1 MNLSSNNRM
10 VAPEEALNGCTIRG
24 RGSTGVDVFASGC
37 TLLQLCAIGNLQDV
51 KDYVLGVFSN
61 VNFGDY
67 DRRTALH
74 LAASEGHLD
83 VVEYLLSMGAHINRS
98 DRWGGSPLD
107 DAHRHRQT
115 DVARY
120 LRSKGAKSGS
130 LNLAANL
137 IAAAAVGDIEEVT
150 VLCESIGSMCQMAL
164 QLAADAKQRNPSFDV
179 SNSTTVSHALDINKG
194 DYDKRTALHVAAA
207 GGHLDV
213 IEYLCI
219 KGADVNVEDRWGGK
233 PLDDALSMG
242 HEQAAELLRKYG
254 ATSAKEGS
262 QYQGIINTSTK
273 NDASLASHHASVV
286 DDENFRFDFSELET
300 IERIGSGAFGEI
312 YKSRWRGILVAAK
325 CIKASKIQ
333 REWLLKNRPH
343 YSSLIPGRRLEDI
356 NLAEITEEEKEMALE
371 DFRKEIEI
379 MRRLRH
385 PNIVM
390 MLGYSHHEDL
400 DVMLLELC
408 RCSLYDVFRANNVT
422 KSQIPKRT
430 QIVYAQHLAQG
441 MNYLHKSRPPI
452 IHRDLRPSNLLIDA
466 NGALKIAD
474 LYLAKIRPDPEE
486 KETDASS
493 MMLEVTWL
501 QGVYR
506 YMAPEVF
513 RHEEYTESVDVYS
526 YSMIFYHMLLGRPPW
541 AGSSELDAITK
552 AAIDGERPMIPRDVD
567 ERLST
572 LLKRCWDENPRARPN
587 FEEIV
592 TCLSL
597 YSHDVFKTNEKEVEH
612 YEQPDRGPHRR
623 IPTNEKKCGCLIS

>member
-10 VAPEEALNGCTIRG
+10 VAPEGASNGWTIRG

-83 VVEYLLSMGAHINRS
+83 VVEFLLSMGAHINRS

-120 LRSKGAKSGS
+120 LRSMGAKSGS

-150 VLCESIGSMCQMAL
+150 VLCESIGNMCQMAL

-273 NDASLASHHASVV
+273 KDASFAS
-286 DDENFRFDFSELET
+286 
-300 IERIGSGAFGEI
+300 
-312 YKSRWRGILVAAK
+312 
-325 CIKASKIQ
+325 
-333 REWLLKNRPH
+333 
-343 YSSLIPGRRLEDI
+343 
-356 NLAEITEEEKEMALE
+356 
-371 DFRKEIEI
+371 
-379 MRRLRH
+379 
-385 PNIVM
+385 
-390 MLGYSHHEDL
+390 
-400 DVMLLELC
+400 
-408 RCSLYDVFRANNVT
+408 
-422 KSQIPKRT
+422 
-430 QIVYAQHLAQG
+430 
-441 MNYLHKSRPPI
+441 
-452 IHRDLRPSNLLIDA
+452 
-466 NGALKIAD
+466 
-474 LYLAKIRPDPEE
+474 
-486 KETDASS
+486 
-493 MMLEVTWL
+493 
-501 QGVYR
+501 
-506 YMAPEVF
+506 
-513 RHEEYTESVDVYS
+513 
-526 YSMIFYHMLLGRPPW
+526 
-541 AGSSELDAITK
+541 
-552 AAIDGERPMIPRDVD
+552 
-567 ERLST
+567 
-572 LLKRCWDENPRARPN
+572 
-587 FEEIV
+587 
-592 TCLSL
+592 
-597 YSHDVFKTNEKEVEH
+597 
-612 YEQPDRGPHRR
+612 
-623 IPTNEKKCGCLIS
+623 